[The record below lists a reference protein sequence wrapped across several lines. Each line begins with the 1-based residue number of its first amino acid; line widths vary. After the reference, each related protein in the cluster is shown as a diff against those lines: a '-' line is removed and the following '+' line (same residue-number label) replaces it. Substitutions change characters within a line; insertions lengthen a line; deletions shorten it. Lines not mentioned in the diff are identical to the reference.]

1 MRSVHNSFEMFVQ
14 THSNARR
21 DHTRHVLM
29 PGIDSIKMS
38 GLQNNILL
46 LQSKSAGKFKR
57 NFATSILLCPL
68 HLGSGDNVSWRFCI
82 LSVVC
87 FPLKMPSH
95 CKHKL
100 AMCRCY
106 ITIFNKFTRLLLIM
120 ICTIFFSYSKI
131 FINGSLLQKAQSVC
145 VLADPALTGCV
156 VSSGLYVVQ
165 EI

>member
-1 MRSVHNSFEMFVQ
+1 MG
-14 THSNARR
+14 A
-21 DHTRHVLM
+21 
-29 PGIDSIKMS
+29 
-38 GLQNNILL
+38 
-46 LQSKSAGKFKR
+46 
-57 NFATSILLCPL
+57 
-68 HLGSGDNVSWRFCI
+68 
-82 LSVVC
+82 VC

-100 AMCRCY
+100 PMCRCY

-131 FINGSLLQKAQSVC
+131 FINGSLLQKARSVC